1 MRIRLASLLI
11 GALLFL
17 TAPAWGIASDVSGTW
32 SCTVALEN
40 GPGDMKETLV
50 LKQDGEKLT
59 GTHSG
64 VFGDQKGT
72 GTIKGDKVVFTVD
85 GKTQKGQPFTLTY
98 TGTLESP
105 TKLTGTVVH
114 AKGPGTWTAVK
125 SK

>member
-1 MRIRLASLLI
+1 MV
-11 GALLFL
+11 F
-17 TAPAWGIASDVSGTW
+17 
-32 SCTVALEN
+32 
-40 GPGDMKETLV
+40 
-50 LKQDGEKLT
+50 KQDGEQLT

-64 VFGDQKGT
+64 VFGNQKGT
-72 GTIKGDKVVFTVD
+72 GTIKGDQLVFTVE

-114 AKGPGTWTAVK
+114 AKGPGKWTAVK